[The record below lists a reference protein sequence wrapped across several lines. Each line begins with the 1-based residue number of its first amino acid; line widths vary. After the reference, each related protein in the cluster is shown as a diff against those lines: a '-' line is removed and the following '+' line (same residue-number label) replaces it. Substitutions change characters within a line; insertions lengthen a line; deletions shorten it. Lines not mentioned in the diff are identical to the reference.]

1 MNALRERL
9 IKWLVP
15 EREAE
20 LEQAALTKRLLAEAR
35 MENSTLTRKVW
46 AMEEQH
52 TTALLELATKAATA
66 DQVLRDK
73 LNSAEKQAAEAAQW
87 AREKLGEMAERN
99 LDLRRQLGEA
109 QKQARMPFEARET
122 DSAPPWLPEDA
133 QWWRDVLAGPRG
145 QRIKQ
150 ALNFWSNY
158 KDRAAVTRL
167 DRHEYACG
175 EAAGFYLCAEFLL
188 NKLSADIQP
197 QSDEDGKAGQGA
209 SSLHE
214 RIAP

>member
-1 MNALRERL
+1 MNALRQ
-9 IKWLVP
+9 WMVGVLVP
-15 EREAE
+15 DREAE
-20 LEQAALTKRLLAEAR
+20 LEQATLTKRLLAEAR
-35 MENSTLTRKVW
+35 MENSTLTRR
-46 AMEEQH
+46 
-52 TTALLELATKAATA
+52 LSAAE
-66 DQVLRDK
+66 RDA
-73 LNSAEKQAAEAAQW
+73 NDSAEKSAMIAKERNALGECC
-87 AREKLGEMAERN
+87 EKLTHEREQITRAHSAQ
-99 LDLRRQLGEA
+99 LEALQIELQKARQA
-109 QKQARMPFEARET
+109 ARMPFEARET
-122 DSAPPWLPEDA
+122 DSAPPWSPEDA
-133 QWWRDVLAGPRG
+133 QWWRDALAGPRG

>member
-1 MNALRERL
+1 MNRFKAWLRQWVAPEYVMERANHKL
-9 IKWLVP
+9 LM
-15 EREAE
+15 EQF
-20 LEQAALTKRLLAEAR
+20 QAARIENGVLGRKLQAAEQDA
-35 MENSTLTRKVW
+35 K
-46 AMEEQH
+46 
-52 TTALLELATKAATA
+52 
-66 DQVLRDK
+66 D
-73 LNSAEKQAAEAAQW
+73 SAEKSAMIAKELNALGE
-87 AREKLGEMAERN
+87 RCEKLTQEREQITRGHSAQVAN
-99 LDLRRQLGEA
+99 LSKELQAVRVR
-109 QKQARMPFEARET
+109 ARMPFTAREV

-158 KDRAAVTRL
+158 KDRAAVARL

-197 QSDEDGKAGQGA
+197 QSDENTQQGNGAAG
-209 SSLHE
+209 LRE

>member
-1 MNALRERL
+1 MKTLR
-9 IKWLVP
+9 KWLIVTFVP
-15 EREAE
+15 EWDVT
-20 LEQAALTKRLLAEAR
+20 LEQAEITRRLLAEAR
-35 MENSTLTRKVW
+35 MENSTLTRKVR
-46 AMEEQH
+46 AMEE
-52 TTALLELATKAATA
+52 
-66 DQVLRDK
+66 R
-73 LNSAEKQAAEAAQW
+73 AAEAF
-87 AREKLGEMAERN
+87 AERLKYTETAEARIKDLEAKEELLRAN
-99 LDLRRQLGEA
+99 LNNLASDNEQLLRQLSVA
-109 QKQARMPFEARET
+109 TKQARMPFEARET

>member
-1 MNALRERL
+1 
-9 IKWLVP
+9 
-15 EREAE
+15 
-20 LEQAALTKRLLAEAR
+20 
-35 MENSTLTRKVW
+35 
-46 AMEEQH
+46 
-52 TTALLELATKAATA
+52 
-66 DQVLRDK
+66 
-73 LNSAEKQAAEAAQW
+73 
-87 AREKLGEMAERN
+87 
-99 LDLRRQLGEA
+99 
-109 QKQARMPFEARET
+109 MPFEARET

-197 QSDEDGKAGQGA
+197 QSDEDGKASQGA